1 MIALD
6 YIISVLYLPV
16 MHMLRTFTF
25 PLQQCQRPPI
35 RRGLICVDQ
44 LWNLQVLRIIQKFT
58 HKAIGGF
65 GVTT

>member
-6 YIISVLYLPV
+6 YIIPVLYLPV

-35 RRGLICVDQ
+35 RRGFI
-44 LWNLQVLRIIQKFT
+44 
-58 HKAIGGF
+58 
-65 GVTT
+65 